1 MMQKMLATLKNVF
14 GYDQFRPP
22 QQQVIEQVL
31 SGRDV
36 LVLMPTGGG
45 KSLCYQIPAIM
56 RTGVGVVISP
66 LIALMQDQVQALHQL
81 GVRAAFLNSSL
92 SAQQAE
98 TVEQQLLNQQL
109 DLLYIAPER
118 LTNPRTLALLQRLT
132 IALFAIDEA
141 HCVSQWGHD
150 FRADYLQLSLLQQLF
165 PAIPRIALTATADER
180 TRAEI
185 IYRLGL
191 EQAAIFVSGF
201 DRPNIRYR
209 IVQKQKDKQQ
219 LLHFILSEH
228 KNDAGIVYCLS
239 RKRVEQVATWL
250 RSKGINAYPYHA
262 GLDNQIRQQHQNF
275 FLMQEGVVIVA
286 TIAFGMGIDK
296 PNVRFV
302 AHLDLPKSIEGY
314 YQETGRAG
322 RDGLPANAWMA
333 YGLGDV
339 VMLKKML
346 QNSDADEAHKRLEL
360 QKLQAML
367 ALCETVSCRRERLL
381 SYFGDYLKQTCGNCD
396 NCLNPVETWDATLPA
411 QQALSCIYRT
421 GQRFGALYIIDV
433 LLGKTLE
440 RIKNFQHDKI
450 STFGI
455 GKLLTEQQWHS
466 VLRQLIAFGL
476 IEVNEEE
483 FGALKLTEQCRPI
496 LRGQQMLMLR
506 KDKASESVPVTAQE
520 KQRHRDALLWESL
533 QAKRLE
539 IASAQNVPPYAIF
552 DDATLVEMLAK
563 KPRSHAQLLAVSGV
577 TEHKLALYGD
587 AFIAVIYYFLQ
598 IQESSLSETVAE
610 TVNLLRAGYSAEQIA
625 EQRHLKLDT
634 IYTHLAEAIAADLV
648 ELSAAVAVPASEI
661 QQIQE
666 AILALPEEQKNAL
679 KPVFELFGGVY
690 SYGVLRCIKAQ
701 LL

>member
-1 MMQKMLATLKNVF
+1 MTEQTLAVLKNVF
-14 GYDQFRPP
+14 GYDSFRPP

-31 SGRDV
+31 QGRDV
-36 LVLMPTGGG
+36 LLLMPTGGG

-56 RTGVGVVISP
+56 RQGVGVVISP

-92 SAQQAE
+92 SPQQVE
-98 TVEQQLLNQQL
+98 QVEQQLLNQQL

-118 LTNPRTLALLQRLT
+118 LTNPRTLTLLERLT

-150 FRADYLQLSLLQQLF
+150 FRVDYLQLSLLHQRF
-165 PAIPRIALTATADER
+165 PSIPRVALTATADER

-185 IYRLGL
+185 IYRLNL

-219 LLHFILSEH
+219 LLHFMLSEH
-228 KNDAGIVYCLS
+228 QGDAGIVYCLS
-239 RKRVEQVATWL
+239 RKKVEQIATWL
-250 RSKGINAYPYHA
+250 RDKGINAYPYHA
-262 GLDNQIRQQHQNF
+262 GLDNQTRQRHQNF

-322 RDGLPANAWMA
+322 RDGLPADAWMT

-339 VMLKKML
+339 VILKKML
-346 QNSDADEAHKRLEL
+346 QASDADPAHKRIEL
-360 QKLQAML
+360 DKLNAML
-367 ALCETVSCRRERLL
+367 ALCEMVSCRRQRLL
-381 SYFGDYLKQTCGNCD
+381 SYFGDVLPHPCGNCD
-396 NCLNPVETWDATLPA
+396 NCLNSVETWDATLPA

-421 GQRFGALYIIDV
+421 GQRFGALYLIDV
-433 LLGKTLE
+433 LLGKNLE
-440 RIKNFQHDKI
+440 RIKSFQHDKLAV
-450 STFGI
+450 FGI
-455 GKLLTEQQWHS
+455 GKLLDEQQWHS
-466 VLRQLIAFGL
+466 VFRQLIAYGL
-476 IEVNEEE
+476 VEVREDE
-483 FGALKLTEQCRPI
+483 FGAFKLTEQCRPI
-496 LRGQQMLMLR
+496 LRGEQTLLLR
-506 KDKASESVPVTAQE
+506 KDKASEFLPRTAEE
-520 KQRHRDALLWESL
+520 KNQHRNALLWNAL

-539 IASAQNVPPYAIF
+539 IATAQSVPPYAIF
-552 DDATLVEMLAK
+552 DDATLVEMLNK
-563 KPRSHAQLLAVSGV
+563 KPRNRLQFLAISGV

-598 IQESSLSETVAE
+598 IQESSLSETVTE
-610 TVNLLRAGYSAEQIA
+610 TVNLLRSGHTVEQIA
-625 EQRHLKLDT
+625 QQRGLKLET
-634 IYTHLAEAIAADLV
+634 IYAHLAEAIAADLV
-648 ELSAAVAVPASEI
+648 ELESVIVLPKTEI
-661 QQIQE
+661 KQIQE
-666 AILALPEEQKNAL
+666 VMLALPEEQKNAL
-679 KPVFELFGGVY
+679 KPVFETFGGVY

-701 LL
+701 LM